1 MSCVTWHL
9 LMLPGGRGLTA
20 ASVCVR
26 VHEGQSGEV
35 VAHVYARFITPCPPF
50 CCSVR
55 RDDDAHPPP
64 PEVRVKR
71 KKESMSF
78 RAHLCGSRDK
88 TPESRFRFDQ
98 F

>member
-55 RDDDAHPPP
+55 RDDDAQPPP
-64 PEVRVKR
+64 HRG
-71 KKESMSF
+71 ESEEEKGKYVVLSPS
-78 RAHLCGSRDK
+78 LWV
-88 TPESRFRFDQ
+88 T
-98 F
+98 

>member
-55 RDDDAHPPP
+55 RDDDAPP
-64 PEVRVKR
+64 RG
-71 KKESMSF
+71 ESEEEKGKYVVSSPS
-78 RAHLCGSRDK
+78 LWV
-88 TPESRFRFDQ
+88 T
-98 F
+98 